1 MSTSNQA
8 SENLTANF
16 TAIFEGA
23 SIEYKALTG
32 QDLQMHP
39 FAAALENTNS
49 PDSVL
54 GIFQEQAQAVDKFR
68 KRHDK
73 LMNSLTPIVRIIFA
87 LSASLGD
94 GINIVS
100 LSFLRYRGG
109 FIIYSLSHFLPQ
121 RQYLLVL
128 VFFSR

>member
-1 MSTSNQA
+1 MSTSNQTTDD
-8 SENLTANF
+8 LTANF
-16 TAIFEGA
+16 TAILEGA

-32 QDLQMHP
+32 QDLRMHP

-54 GIFQEQAQAVDKFR
+54 GIFQEQAQAVNKFR

-73 LMNSLTPIVRIIFA
+73 LMNSLTLIVRIIFA
-87 LSASLGD
+87 LSATLGE
-94 GINIVS
+94 GINLVS

-109 FIIYSLSHFLPQ
+109 FIIHSLSRFLPQ
-121 RQYLLVL
+121 RQYLLEL